1 MTRFC
6 LGSSIIALS
15 AMLSTQAHAQD
26 QAPVGTPPAATPPG
40 SAPQSAA
47 TPPAVAPQG
56 AATPPM
62 SAPQSAAPVTDA
74 AASQGNDVIV
84 TAQFRSQRLQ
94 DTPLAITAVNAAML
108 EARGQTSIYE
118 ITAQAPNVTLAPA
131 AQSYGSGVVAFIRGI
146 GQQDNSYALEPGV
159 GIYVDDVYYSTL
171 AGSLLDLMD
180 LDRVEVLRGPQGTL
194 AGKNSIGGA
203 IKLFTKKPDGTGGG
217 YVQATYGSFNRTE
230 VRGSA
235 NVTIVPDKLFMRFS
249 GAAKSEDGYIT
260 RLDYGLTHPGSGV
273 PTFATN
279 ANPVIGTLGGVS
291 YVAGRAAL
299 RWLASSAVEVN
310 LSGDYTNDRSEAG
323 ASVGY
328 YANKD
333 SLVPNAAPRIASTIT
348 GAEIPYD
355 CRFVAFGPNSCDTL
369 TGYDRRYVTYSNFTD
384 GTPATS
390 QAPFKPIAF
399 DPINHLNSFGVQG
412 TIDVDL
418 SGEVKL
424 KSITA
429 FRHYENRYT
438 HDEDNSPIPVEQ
450 LSFDL
455 KHSQFSQELR
465 LNSAL
470 LNGKLD
476 TTLGGFYFESHSSTT
491 ARVDLNYLDTDF
503 IDGPDKIHTTSKALF
518 AQGIAHLTGA
528 LNLTGGVRYSW
539 DDKTY
544 LNRRHLPDGSAILPC
559 AGYPFA
565 PPAPP
570 SCIIAGLDGSQAEAK
585 STRFDYRA
593 VLDYRF
599 NAQVLGYAQIST
611 GYKGGGVNPYPY
623 YGPGDPK
630 NQVVSFAPETLTTYE
645 LGLKTDLDPRIRV
658 NIAGFLNKY
667 KNIVS
672 ALKVCP
678 APNTDADPCDEPA
691 NIGSADVYGA
701 ELETQIRPVDGLLF
715 DGSFSYLHFKYTKL
729 NGAPQVT
736 LADVTPYTPKYKW
749 SVGAQYDYDIGPG
762 TVTARFDGSYQS
774 HMFAAAVNEPV
785 GKPSTIINAYFLG
798 NGRLSYRMSDSQWQ
812 VSLEVRNIFD
822 KYYYL
827 NVVANS
833 PYYSAGPGM
842 PRTWAVTL
850 KRNF

>member
-1 MTRFC
+1 MTRHH
-6 LGSSIIALS
+6 LLASAIALTS
-15 AMLSTQAHAQD
+15 IPWAPALAQEA
-26 QAPVGTPPAATPPG
+26 APAASPAPAGPAATPPDS
-40 SAPQSAA
+40 SALA
-47 TPPAVAPQG
+47 
-56 AATPPM
+56 
-62 SAPQSAAPVTDA
+62 
-74 AASQGNDVIV
+74 NDIVV

-108 EARGQTSIYE
+108 ESRGQTSIYE
-118 ITAQAPNVTLAPA
+118 VAAQAPNVTLAPA

-217 YVQATYGSFNRTE
+217 YAQATYGSYNRTE

-249 GAAKSEDGYIT
+249 GAAKSQDGYIK
-260 RLDYGLTHPGSGV
+260 RLDYGLSHPGSGV
-273 PTFATN
+273 PTFAN
-279 ANPVIGTLGGVS
+279 SRNPLLGTLGGVS

-299 RWLASSAVEVN
+299 RWIASPAIEVN
-310 LSGDYTNDRSEAG
+310 VSGDYTNDKSEAG

-328 YANKD
+328 YANANA
-333 SLVPNAAPRIASTIT
+333 LVPNALPRIASTIT
-348 GAEIPYD
+348 GTEIPYD
-355 CRFVAFGPNSCDTL
+355 CRFVASGPNSCDTL
-369 TGYDRRYVTYSNFTD
+369 TGYNRRYVTYSNFTD

-390 QAPFKPIAF
+390 QSPFKPVAF
-399 DPINHLNSFGVQG
+399 DPINHLNSYGAQG

-418 SGEVKL
+418 SPEIKL

-429 FRHYENRYT
+429 YRHYQNKYT

-455 KHSQFSQELR
+455 RHSQISQELR
-465 LNSAL
+465 LNAAVL
-470 LNGKLD
+470 DGKLD
-476 TTLGGFYFESHSSTT
+476 TTFGGFYFESHSSTT
-491 ARVDLNYLDTDF
+491 ARVDLNYIDTDF
-503 IDGPDKIHTTSKALF
+503 IDGPDKIHTTSKAVF
-518 AQGIAHLTGA
+518 AQAIAHFTDA

-544 LNRRHLPDGSAILPC
+544 LNRRHNIDGSAIQAC
-559 AGYPFA
+559 TGYPFA

-570 SCIIAGLDGSQAEAK
+570 SCIIFGLDGSKAEAK

-593 VLDYRF
+593 ALDYRF
-599 NAQVLGYAQIST
+599 SDQVLGYAQIST

-630 NQVVSFAPETLTTYE
+630 NQVVSFQPETLTTYE
-645 LGLKTDLDPRIRV
+645 VGLKTDLFDRHVRV
-658 NIAGFLNKY
+658 NLAGFFNQY

-672 ALKVCP
+672 SLKVCP
-678 APNTDADPCDEPA
+678 PPNTPDDPCDEPS
-691 NIGSADVYGA
+691 NIGSADVYGG
-701 ELETQIRPVDGLLF
+701 ELEAQFRPVDGLLF

-729 NGAPQVT
+729 NGAPQVS

-749 SVGAQYDYDIGPG
+749 SVGAQYDYDLGPG
-762 TVTARFDGSYQS
+762 AITARVDGSYQS
-774 HMFAAAVNEPV
+774 DIFAAAVNEPV
-785 GKPSTIINAYFLG
+785 GKPSTVIKGYFLA
-798 NGRLSYRMSDSQWQ
+798 NGRLSYKTSDNDWQ
-812 VSLEVRNIFD
+812 ASLEVRNIFD

-842 PRTWAVTL
+842 PRTWAITL